1 MLFYVKLK
9 QELKWELGKSL
20 AREGI
25 EKLLIQT
32 RSSAK
37 ETVIN
42 TKQAH
47 AIDKLRTFY
56 EFIADEIV
64 ENTDAFIKYVNDQHL
79 SQECAG
85 QRQEYQI
92 LCTGGGSYNQFLIS
106 LLNKKAVSRE
116 DNCVLEFSVADR
128 ELVEFKEAIIFGFL
142 GVKYVIGV

>member
-42 TKQAH
+42 TK
-47 AIDKLRTFY
+47 
-56 EFIADEIV
+56 
-64 ENTDAFIKYVNDQHL
+64 
-79 SQECAG
+79 
-85 QRQEYQI
+85 
-92 LCTGGGSYNQFLIS
+92 
-106 LLNKKAVSRE
+106 
-116 DNCVLEFSVADR
+116 
-128 ELVEFKEAIIFGFL
+128 
-142 GVKYVIGV
+142 